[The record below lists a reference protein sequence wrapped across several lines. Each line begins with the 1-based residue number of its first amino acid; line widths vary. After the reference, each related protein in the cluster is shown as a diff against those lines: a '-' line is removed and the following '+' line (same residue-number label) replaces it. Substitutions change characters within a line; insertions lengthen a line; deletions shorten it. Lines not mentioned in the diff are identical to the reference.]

1 VKRLETN
8 NKRLLP
14 PQAIAGKVRISRKKR
29 ISKIALTKDFCFF
42 LSIALHGLGVS
53 SPEFVTGMRGDSD
66 FFLSCMMLLLFS
78 FILLNPPYLSAEGD
92 ICKNER
98 LVVNYRIGTSPA
110 FSISS

>member
-1 VKRLETN
+1 MNSRLCRIKASMETMARRGSPSAEIDEAAGRVKRLETN

-66 FFLSCMMLLLFS
+66 FFLSCMMLLL
-78 FILLNPPYLSAEGD
+78 
-92 ICKNER
+92 
-98 LVVNYRIGTSPA
+98 
-110 FSISS
+110 